1 MFCDANGIRLAYD
14 DQGTGLPLVFLH
26 AFPLNRSM
34 WAPQATALS
43 KQFRTIMIDLRG
55 HGESDAPLW
64 NFSLDQYADD
74 VCALLDHLAIPQAIL
89 VGLSMGGYVS
99 LAFSKRYGN
108 RLKALVLADTR
119 AQADGPEGRIGR
131 FRLAQTAYGQGT
143 AAVAEIMLPKL
154 LGSTSLERRAD
165 LVEGVRRAIHRTP
178 VSGILVDLMAMAARP
193 DSVAHLRTVTC
204 PTLVV
209 VGQEDY
215 TTPLADAQLMAADI
229 PHARLAVIPAAGH
242 LSNLEQPDVFND
254 VVRGFVDELR

>member
-1 MFCDANGIRLAYD
+1 
-14 DQGTGLPLVFLH
+14 
-26 AFPLNRSM
+26 
-34 WAPQATALS
+34 
-43 KQFRTIMIDLRG
+43 
-55 HGESDAPLW
+55 
-64 NFSLDQYADD
+64 
-74 VCALLDHLAIPQAIL
+74 
-89 VGLSMGGYVS
+89 
-99 LAFSKRYGN
+99 
-108 RLKALVLADTR
+108 
-119 AQADGPEGRIGR
+119 
-131 FRLAQTAYGQGT
+131 
-143 AAVAEIMLPKL
+143 MLPKL
-154 LGSTSLERRAD
+154 LGSTSLERRPD